1 MSISFVITTFNS
13 EKNIENCL
21 NSIKLQRE
29 NDTEII
35 IVDNKS
41 SDKTLE
47 ISSKFT
53 KNIFTQGPERSAQRN
68 YGIKKTKYN
77 HIIFLDSDMILSPF
91 FIESLLDVIKFEN
104 PLALYIQ
111 EEIII
116 SNFFTKIRNHER
128 YFYTATPIDCVR
140 FINKNFFNKIGK
152 FDEMLTGPE
161 DWDLNNKVLMNY
173 NPKLFKSHIPK
184 NKLQTLSGAE
194 FSFYKKCGIDLSL
207 LKNPCIFH
215 DERDINFVN
224 YITKKSYYSQSFE
237 KYIDKWGKNNY
248 FIKKQLGFLYR
259 FIFVFIEKGKYKKFL
274 KKIHLSFMV
283 YFLKSTIYLKYL
295 LSRIKL

>member
-13 EKNIENCL
+13 EQNIENCL
-21 NSIKLQRE
+21 RSINFQSD

-35 IVDNKS
+35 IVDNNS

-47 ISSKFT
+47 ISRKFT

-68 YGIKKTKYN
+68 YGIEKTKNN
-77 HIIFLDSDMILSPF
+77 HIVFLDSDMILSPF
-91 FIESLLDVIKFEN
+91 FIESLLNIIKLEN
-104 PLALYIQ
+104 PLALYVQ

-140 FINKNFFNKIGK
+140 FINKNFFYQIGK
-152 FDEMLTGPE
+152 FDESLTGPE
-161 DWDLNNKVLMNY
+161 DWDLNNRVLQKY
-173 NPKLFKSHIPK
+173 SPQLLKTHISKKKLLI
-184 NKLQTLSGAE
+184 LSDDE
-194 FSFYKKCGIDLSL
+194 FSFYKKNGIDLNL
-207 LKNPCIFH
+207 LKNPCVFH
-215 DERDINFVN
+215 DERDINIIS
-224 YITKKSYYSQSFE
+224 YIVKKSYYSQSFE
-237 KYIDKWGKNNY
+237 KYIHKWGRNNY
-248 FIKKQLGFLYR
+248 FVKKQLGFFYR

-295 LSRIKL
+295 LSLIKL